1 MKIKDAALLLIVAL
15 LGAALVGAVIGADF
29 IAMLVCFGSAF
40 GGGVLAAFA
49 FAKSPEELKG
59 ELKNE

>member
-15 LGAALVGAVIGADF
+15 LGAALVGAIMGADF
-29 IAMLVCFGSAF
+29 IAMLVCFGFAF
-40 GGGVLAAFA
+40 STGVLGAFA

-59 ELKNE
+59 QLKE